1 MTIESV
7 KEEINKRRKNK
18 THPLV
23 KEKTKRKLV
32 NKLTILLLL
41 ELGVI
46 IGIKTNKDSKQFVK
60 VKVFEE
66 TFPFSKIN
74 SLYQKYF
81 GTSLPFEGVLK
92 NDTETVFKE
101 KLSYS
106 KKEKYQDGLK
116 LTVTKEYLAP
126 VLESGMV
133 VFIGDKENYGKT
145 VIIQQIDGI
154 DVWYSNMDNINVNL
168 YDYIEK
174 GTLIGS
180 VKESSL
186 ILLFKKDGKI
196 LDYENKI

>member
-41 ELGVI
+41 VLGVI
-46 IGIKTNKDSKQFVK
+46 IGIKTNKDFKQFVK

>member
-41 ELGVI
+41 VLGVI
-46 IGIKTNKDSKQFVK
+46 IGIKTNKDFKQFVK

-116 LTVTKEYLAP
+116 LTVSKEYLAP

-133 VFIGDKENYGKT
+133 VFIGDKETYGKT

-180 VKESSL
+180 VKKSSL

>member
-18 THPLV
+18 THPLA
-23 KEKTKRKLV
+23 KEKTRRKLV

-41 ELGVI
+41 VLGVI
-46 IGIKTNKDSKQFVK
+46 IGIKTNKDFKQFVK

-116 LTVTKEYLAP
+116 LTVSKEYLAP

>member
-7 KEEINKRRKNK
+7 KEEINKRRRNK

-23 KEKTKRKLV
+23 KERKKRKLI

-41 ELGVI
+41 VLGMV
-46 IGIKTNKDSKQFVK
+46 IGIKTNKDFKQFVK

-74 SLYQKYF
+74 NLYQKYF

-92 NDTETVFKE
+92 NDTDTVFKE
-101 KLSYS
+101 KLTYL

-116 LTVTKEYLAP
+116 LTVSKEYLAP

-133 VFIGDKENYGKT
+133 VFIGDKESYGKT

-180 VKESSL
+180 VKDNSI
-186 ILLFKKDGKI
+186 ILLFKKDGKV
-196 LDYENKI
+196 LDYEDKI

>member
-41 ELGVI
+41 VLGVI
-46 IGIKTNKDSKQFVK
+46 IGIKTNKDFKQFVK

-116 LTVTKEYLAP
+116 LTVSKEYLAP

-133 VFIGDKENYGKT
+133 VFIGDKETYGKT

>member
-32 NKLTILLLL
+32 NKSTILLLFV
-41 ELGVI
+41 LGVI
-46 IGIKTNKDSKQFVK
+46 IGIKTNKDFKQFVK

-116 LTVTKEYLAP
+116 LTVSKEYLAP

>member
-41 ELGVI
+41 VLGVI
-46 IGIKTNKDSKQFVK
+46 IGIKTNKDFKQFVK

-116 LTVTKEYLAP
+116 LTVSKEYLAP

>member
-41 ELGVI
+41 VLGVI
-46 IGIKTNKDSKQFVK
+46 IGIKTNEDFKQFVK

-116 LTVTKEYLAP
+116 LTVSKEYLAP